1 MLEAYG
7 FKDCNPVTTPMEP
20 GIVLQKS
27 DAEVDIKLQQE
38 YQRAV
43 GSLMYAMVQTRPDIA
58 YAVSTL
64 AQYSSN
70 PNQTHWT
77 AVKRIFRYLKGTLNL
92 GIEYSRDAR
101 RGNELVGYSDADYA
115 GDRDSRRS
123 TSGFVFMLAGGP
135 ITWASRK
142 QTSVALSTCEAEYMA
157 MSKASTE
164 AMWLRKLLHEV
175 DFSTPSTP
183 PQTNLGIKIKPMLYA
198 DNQGAIALTENPVF
212 HNKTKH
218 IENRY
223 HYIRERVAEGSIAV
237 KYIST
242 DNMIADGLTKPL
254 SRIKFQRFVQ
264 QVGLKE
270 IRTSEG

>member
-1 MLEAYG
+1 
-7 FKDCNPVTTPMEP
+7 MEP
-20 GIVLQKS
+20 GIVLHKS
-27 DAEVDIKLQQE
+27 TAEVDVMCQQE
-38 YQRAV
+38 YQRAI

-70 PNQTHWT
+70 PDDTHWT
-77 AVKRIFRYLKGTLNL
+77 AMKRIFRYLKGTAHL

-115 GDRDSRRS
+115 GDRDNRRS

-135 ITWASRK
+135 VTWTSRK
-142 QTSVALSTCEAEYMA
+142 QSSVALSTCEAEYMA
-157 MSKASTE
+157 MSKACTE

-183 PQTNLGIKIKPMLYA
+183 PQTNLGVKIKPMLYA

-218 IENRY
+218 IENQY
-223 HYIRERVAEGSIAV
+223 HYIRERVAEGSLWV
-237 KYIST
+237 RYVST

-254 SRIKFQRFVQ
+254 SRIKFQKFVQ

-270 IRTSEG
+270 VATSVG